1 MNEWMCS
8 VEINFAQLLFDGTH
22 LSWNVNQIYL
32 HNVTGVTFFEG
43 HLKFNILVNHTDLTH
58 TQL

>member
-1 MNEWMCS
+1 MSEWMFS
-8 VEINFAQLLFDGTH
+8 VEINFAQLLFDGTR

-32 HNVTGVTFFEG
+32 HKVTGVTFFEG
-43 HLKFNILVNHTDLTH
+43 HLKSNILVNQAYCTH